1 MWFNKNVIFK
11 FFSSLVLF
19 FMLWA
24 ISTSIFSPR
33 IGMIFSLFR
42 NNYSYKVILPIN
54 IICFI
59 FSIFIYFLIIQWLRK
74 KSFPVLTDKFTYI
87 FLTIELLI
95 YFIALLLFVKYI
107 GFNQPVDDTRIV
119 LSHLKQLQ
127 EGGEWGYNY
136 MYSNPQNLLLMYIFM
151 GVQTLFG
158 QSYYAIIVVFSI
170 IHLLTI
176 IFLFL
181 ALKNIRISNFIS
193 LLVVQ
198 LIIFALQITL
208 HVPVAYTDILSIFF
222 ISLTFYF
229 MTRYIQNCRK
239 KTKWTLNLN
248 YALLF
253 CTIGFISK
261 GTVLIL
267 VIAIAL
273 FLTIIHK
280 KQWKLLGLSPFLF
293 LFVGNIGWQ
302 QFINSQ
308 HLYPDS
314 NYGQPNT
321 HYLMMGIHNT
331 PIPKDLTSYEKSR
344 WIVGAYSTD
353 EQQFTWNLFLE
364 KKESKSKVQQEHL
377 KIIKERYTNLS
388 IKEFLEVMNNKVS
401 VTWGSGDLKSSFE
414 VFLGTG
420 KSEETEKLFSS
431 KVTGAILY
439 SWMMTMQYLLYIG
452 VAIACIYLFNS
463 KNKIALL
470 CTIYIS
476 GYFTFLLFWEASPRY
491 AMGIVIPAILLI
503 GVLLDKLTVRDS
515 KI

>member
-1 MWFNKNVIFK
+1 MQVNKNIFFR
-11 FFSSLVLF
+11 FFSFLVLF

-54 IICFI
+54 IFCFI
-59 FSIFIYFLIIQWLRK
+59 FSILIYFLIIKWLKK
-74 KSFPVLTDKFTYI
+74 KSFPALTNKFTYL
-87 FLTIELLI
+87 FLIIELLI
-95 YFIALLLFVKYI
+95 YSIALLLFVKYI

-119 LSHLKQLQ
+119 LNHLKQLQ
-127 EGGEWGYNY
+127 EGTEWGYNY

-151 GVQTLFG
+151 GIQSLFG
-158 QSYYAIIVVFSI
+158 ASYHAIILVFSL

-176 IFLFL
+176 FFIFLS
-181 ALKNIRISNFIS
+181 LKNIRISNFIS
-193 LLVVQ
+193 LLVIQ

-208 HVPVAYTDILSIFF
+208 HVPVAYTDILSLFF

-229 MTRYIQNCRK
+229 MTKYTQNYIEGKN
-239 KTKWTLNLN
+239 WILNLVF
-248 YALLF
+248 ALLF

-273 FLTIIHK
+273 FLAIINK
-280 KQWKLLGLSPFLF
+280 KQWKLLGLFPFLF
-293 LFVGNIGWQ
+293 LFIGNFGWKQ
-302 QFINSQ
+302 VINSQ
-308 HLYPDS
+308 NLYPDS

-331 PIPKDLTSYEKSR
+331 PIPEGLTSYERAR
-344 WIVGAYSTD
+344 WVVGAYSTD

-364 KKESKSKVQQEHL
+364 QKEPKSQIQEEHL
-377 KIIKERYTNLS
+377 KIIKERYSRLS
-388 IKEFLEVMNNKVS
+388 IKELLEAMNNKVS

-420 KSEETEKLFSS
+420 KSKRTVDLFTN
-431 KVTGAILY
+431 KITGTILY
-439 SWMMTMQYLLYIG
+439 SWMMTIQYLLYVG
-452 VAIACIYLFNS
+452 VAFSGIYLFKS
-463 KNKIALL
+463 KNKTALL

-491 AMGIVIPAILLI
+491 AMGIFIPAILLI
-503 GVLLDKLTVRDS
+503 GVLLDKFAVENS
-515 KI
+515 QM